1 MDKTK
6 SGAKHP
12 YIPELKEQLRNGE
25 VDRREFLRTIT
36 LLGVSA
42 GAAYAIAGEI
52 LGEGMVA
59 PARAQGKPGGIFRFA
74 MKVQEMTDPATYD
87 WVEKSNVARHVV
99 EFLTIT
105 GPDNITRPMLA
116 ESWEAS
122 EDLKTWDFKLRK
134 GVKWSNG
141 DEFNADDVVYNFT
154 RWLDPK
160 TGSSNVGLFD
170 AMLEEI
176 DTGKKD
182 KDGKPVMSKRMIPG
196 AVEKTG
202 SHGVRLTLKTPVLS
216 MPENLY
222 NYPTAILHRNFEAEG
237 GDLSKNP
244 VGTGP
249 YDLVEFNVGEK
260 ATLKKRSDPYWGGEV
275 YLDEIHYIDLG
286 QDASAAIAAI
296 ASGQVDGIYEV
307 DVSQLDVFE
316 NLPGVKLYEAPT
328 AQTAVARMQISQAPY
343 DNKKVRQ
350 AVQRAM
356 DPAALVKIA
365 YRGRATPA
373 EHHHVAPIHP
383 EYFPLP
389 KVKYDPAA
397 AKKLLAEAGYPDGIT
412 LKIDFGNTSGPWEQA
427 AMQAFREQ
435 AAPAGI
441 DLQLNPVPSATYW
454 SIWETTPFGLT

>member
-182 KDGKPVMSKRMIPG
+182 KDGKAVMSKQMTKG
-196 AVEKTG
+196 AVEKVD
-202 SHGVRLTLKTPVLS
+202 SHTVRLHLNSAVLS
-216 MPENLY
+216 IPENLY
-222 NYPTAILHRNFEAEG
+222 NYPTAIVHRKFDEMG

-244 VGTGP
+244 IGTGP
-249 YDLVEFNVGEK
+249 YEL
-260 ATLKKRSDPYWGGEV
+260 
-275 YLDEIHYIDLG
+275 
-286 QDASAAIAAI
+286 
-296 ASGQVDGIYEV
+296 
-307 DVSQLDVFE
+307 
-316 NLPGVKLYEAPT
+316 
-328 AQTAVARMQISQAPY
+328 
-343 DNKKVRQ
+343 
-350 AVQRAM
+350 
-356 DPAALVKIA
+356 
-365 YRGRATPA
+365 
-373 EHHHVAPIHP
+373 
-383 EYFPLP
+383 
-389 KVKYDPAA
+389 
-397 AKKLLAEAGYPDGIT
+397 
-412 LKIDFGNTSGPWEQA
+412 
-427 AMQAFREQ
+427 
-435 AAPAGI
+435 
-441 DLQLNPVPSATYW
+441 
-454 SIWETTPFGLT
+454 